1 MSNVVNLVFVKYHVT
16 YVWKKNLRT
25 KNIWYYKIIFNST
38 TPMLSLK
45 LSKLGYL
52 SSSLTYSMS
61 DDVFLLYYFIRSVFC
76 WLCNV
81 LICVERKVL
90 RFFCQQGY
98 IYMHLYICILYFIL
112 YILYYIIYIIYHY
125 ICIIYVCR
133 NFSWKYFACNNL
145 MDW

>member
-16 YVWKKNLRT
+16 YVWKKSLRT

-98 IYMHLYICILYFIL
+98 IYICIYIYVY
-112 YILYYIIYIIYHY
+112 YILYYIYYIILYYIYYISLYMYY
-125 ICIIYVCR
+125 IC
-133 NFSWKYFACNNL
+133 
-145 MDW
+145 M

>member
-98 IYMHLYICILYFIL
+98 IYIYAFIYMYIIF
-112 YILYYIIYIIYHY
+112 YIIYIILYYIYYISLYMYY
-125 ICIIYVCR
+125 IC
-133 NFSWKYFACNNL
+133 
-145 MDW
+145 M